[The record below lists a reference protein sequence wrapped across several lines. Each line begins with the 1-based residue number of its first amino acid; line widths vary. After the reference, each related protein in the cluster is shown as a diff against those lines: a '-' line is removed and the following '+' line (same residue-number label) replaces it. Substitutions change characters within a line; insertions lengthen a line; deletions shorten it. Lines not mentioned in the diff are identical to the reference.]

1 MPVNTAIAESFYK
14 SLSRLTQEEQDR
26 VREAVFSFLENP
38 KHPSLKLH
46 KLEKLKTKG
55 FWSIYV
61 NMDLRIIL
69 SEHAQVGWIFAYTGH
84 HDDAYRWA
92 ETHQV
97 EIHPKTG
104 VLQIFRVVEEV
115 KVVPRQ
121 VRPLLPYPE
130 DYLLDLG
137 VPPSYLKPL
146 SLVENEEELLE
157 LISGL
162 PQDVQERLLDLY
174 TGKKVVPPP
183 KVQTIEELVKH
194 PLSRQHLQFIQNL
207 DELRRALT
215 YPWERWMVF
224 LHPSQR
230 EAVERSF
237 RGPARVTGPAGT
249 GKTVVALHRAAK
261 LAERYPGEPLLLTTF
276 NRFLAARLR
285 AGLRLLLG
293 EVPENLTVENV
304 HSLATRLHNQHLG
317 PIGIATEETYLPWL
331 LEASEDL
338 NYGPEF
344 VRSEFAFVDAWGL
357 YTWDLYKNF
366 PRSGRGVPLT
376 ARERR
381 QLFDVFQGVWEELEA
396 KGLMTFNGLLHRLR
410 AKAEAGELPRFR
422 AAVVDEAQDL
432 GPAELLFLR
441 ALVEESPDNLF
452 FALDP
457 AQRIYRPPLS
467 WQAMGLDVRG
477 RSIRLKVNYRTT
489 REIAQT
495 AERLLPPEVEEEV
508 REVLSL
514 LQGPRPS
521 IRSFANQEACT
532 KDLVAW
538 VRNHLDFGVP
548 PEEIGVLTRIWS
560 LAEHV
565 QETLKAQGIP
575 ATLLSDREEQ
585 AAGVRVGTVHS
596 AKGLEFRAVAVFGAN
611 RNLFPL
617 DSLLKRTASEQERA
631 EFRET
636 DRNLLYVAL
645 SRAREALWVGYWGE
659 PSPFLSGYET
669 P

>member
-1 MPVNTAIAESFYK
+1 MNAVIADSFYK
-14 SLSRLTQEEQDR
+14 SLAKLTREEQNR
-26 VREAVFSFLENP
+26 VRETVFLFLENP
-38 KHPSLKLH
+38 KHPSLNMH
-46 KLEKLKTKG
+46 RLERVKTKG
-55 FWSIYV
+55 FWSLYV
-61 NMDLRIIL
+61 NKDIRIIIYQHP
-69 SEHAQVGWIFAYTGH
+69 EVGYILAYTGH
-84 HDDAYRWA
+84 HDDAYRWV

-97 EIHPKTG
+97 EVHPKTG
-104 VLQIFRVVEEV
+104 ILQVFRVVEEI
-115 KVVPRQ
+115 KVVHRE
-121 VRPLLPYPE
+121 VRPLLQYPE
-130 DYLLDLG
+130 DYFLELG

-183 KVQTIEELVKH
+183 KVQTIEELAKH

-207 DELRRALT
+207 DELRRALA

-331 LEASEDL
+331 LEGSENL
-338 NYGPEF
+338 GYGPEF

-357 YTWDLYKNF
+357 YTWDLYRSF

-376 ARERR
+376 ARQRR
-381 QLFDVFQGVWEELEA
+381 QLFDVFQRVWEELEA
-396 KGLMTFNGLLHRLR
+396 KGLTTFNGLLHRLR

-441 ALVEESPDNLF
+441 ALVEEGPDDNLF

-467 WQAMGLDVRG
+467 WQAMGLEVRG

-495 AERLLPPEVEEEV
+495 AERLLPPEVEEEM

-514 LQGPRPS
+514 LKGPKPS
-521 IRSFANQEACT
+521 IRSFTNQEACT
-532 KDLVAW
+532 NDLVAW

-585 AAGVRVGTVHS
+585 EAGVRVGTVHS

-617 DSLLKRTASEQERA
+617 DSLLKKTASEQER
-631 EFRET
+631 EELRET
-636 DRNLLYVAL
+636 DRNLLYVAF
-645 SRAREALWVGYWGE
+645 SRARETLWVGYWGE

>member
-1 MPVNTAIAESFYK
+1 MNAAIADSFYK
-14 SLSRLTQEEQDR
+14 SLAELTREEQDR
-26 VREAVFSFLENP
+26 VRETVFLFLENP
-38 KHPSLKLH
+38 KHPSLNMH
-46 KLEKLKTKG
+46 RLERVKTKG
-55 FWSIYV
+55 FWSLYV
-61 NMDLRIIL
+61 NKDLRIIAYQHP
-69 SEHAQVGWIFAYTGH
+69 EVGYILAYTGH
-84 HDDAYRWA
+84 HDDAYRWV

-97 EIHPKTG
+97 EVHPKTG
-104 VLQIFRVVEEV
+104 ILQVFRVVEEI
-115 KVVPRQ
+115 KVVPRE
-121 VRPLLPYPE
+121 VRPLLPYSE
-130 DYLLDLG
+130 DYLLELG

-146 SLVENEEELLE
+146 SLVEHEEELLE

-183 KVQTIEELVKH
+183 KVRTIEELAKH

-207 DELRRALT
+207 DELRRALA

-249 GKTVVALHRAAK
+249 GKTVVALHRVAK

-293 EVPENLTVENV
+293 EVPESLTVENV

-317 PIGIATEETYLPWL
+317 PVGIATEETYLPWL
-331 LEASEDL
+331 QEAAENL
-338 NYGPEF
+338 NHGPEF
-344 VRSEFAFVDAWGL
+344 VVSEFAFVDTWGL
-357 YTWDLYKNF
+357 YTWDLYRSF

-381 QLFDVFQGVWEELEA
+381 QLFDVFQRVWEQLEA
-396 KGLMTFNGLLHRLR
+396 KGLLTFNGLLHRLR

-441 ALVEESPDNLF
+441 ALVEEGPDNLF
-452 FALDP
+452 FTLDP

-467 WQAMGLDVRG
+467 WQAMGLEVRG

-514 LQGPRPS
+514 LQGPKPS
-521 IRSFANQEACT
+521 IRNFSSQEACT

-538 VRNHLDFGVP
+538 VRSHLDFGVS

-560 LAEHV
+560 LAQHV
-565 QETLKAQGIP
+565 QEALKAQGIP
-575 ATLLSDREEQ
+575 STLLSDGEEQ
-585 AAGVRVGTVHS
+585 NEGVRVGTVHS
-596 AKGLEFRAVAVFGAN
+596 AKGLEFRAVAVFGVN

-617 DSLLKRTASEQERA
+617 DSLLKRASSEQER
-631 EFRET
+631 EELREK
-636 DRNLLYVAL
+636 DRNLLYVAF
-645 SRAREALWVGYWGE
+645 SRARETLWVGYWGE
-659 PSPFLSGYET
+659 PSPFLSGHET
-669 P
+669 A

>member
-1 MPVNTAIAESFYK
+1 MNAAIADSFYK
-14 SLSRLTQEEQDR
+14 SLAELTREEQDR
-26 VREAVFSFLENP
+26 VRETVFLFLENP
-38 KHPSLKLH
+38 KHPSLNMH
-46 KLEKLKTKG
+46 RLERVKTKG
-55 FWSIYV
+55 FWSLYV
-61 NMDLRIIL
+61 NKDLRIIAYQHP
-69 SEHAQVGWIFAYTGH
+69 EVGYILAYTGH
-84 HDDAYRWA
+84 HDDAYRWV

-97 EIHPKTG
+97 EVHPKTG
-104 VLQIFRVVEEV
+104 ILQVFRVVEEI
-115 KVVPRQ
+115 KVVPRE
-121 VRPLLPYPE
+121 VRPLLPYSE
-130 DYLLDLG
+130 DYLLELG

-146 SLVENEEELLE
+146 SLVEHEEELLE

-183 KVQTIEELVKH
+183 KVRTIEELAKH

-207 DELRRALT
+207 DELRRALA

-293 EVPENLTVENV
+293 EVPESLTVENV

-317 PIGIATEETYLPWL
+317 PVGIATEETYLPWL
-331 LEASEDL
+331 QEAAENL
-338 NYGPEF
+338 NHGPEF
-344 VRSEFAFVDAWGL
+344 VVSEFAFVDTWGL
-357 YTWDLYKNF
+357 YTWDLYRSF

-381 QLFDVFQGVWEELEA
+381 QLFDVFQRVWEQLEG
-396 KGLMTFNGLLHRLR
+396 KGLLTFNGLLHRLR

-441 ALVEESPDNLF
+441 ALVEEGPDNLF

-467 WQAMGLDVRG
+467 WQAMGLEVRG

-514 LQGPRPS
+514 LQGPKPS
-521 IRSFANQEACT
+521 IRNFSSQEACT

-538 VRNHLDFGVP
+538 VRSHLDFGVS

-560 LAEHV
+560 LAQHV
-565 QETLKAQGIP
+565 QEALKAQGIP
-575 ATLLSDREEQ
+575 STLLSDGEEQ
-585 AAGVRVGTVHS
+585 NEGVRVGTVHS

-617 DSLLKRTASEQERA
+617 DSLLKRASSEQD
-631 EFRET
+631 REELREK
-636 DRNLLYVAL
+636 DRNLLYVAF
-645 SRAREALWVGYWGE
+645 SRARETLWVGYWGE
-659 PSPFLSGYET
+659 PSPFLSGHET
-669 P
+669 A